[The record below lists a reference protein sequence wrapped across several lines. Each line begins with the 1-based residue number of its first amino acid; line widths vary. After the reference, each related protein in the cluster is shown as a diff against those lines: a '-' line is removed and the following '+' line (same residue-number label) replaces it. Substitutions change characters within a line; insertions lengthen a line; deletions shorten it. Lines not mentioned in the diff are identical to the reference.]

1 MKICPEPQKE
11 WLSPGEPIPFQ
22 LPASPPGGCLLR
34 IRTPG
39 GVYFSVHRERKKMKQ
54 ISLPDH
60 PAAEEEYLH
69 LQQACDTISREIS
82 EVEAL
87 TGAKAGVVMDV
98 RMKEDPDE
106 QEQVTIQRFRYQLDR
121 LRQLSMASGQAYFA
135 RLDFTPSGSRPETWY
150 LGRWG
155 VLDPLTLVPVVVDWR
170 SPVANLY
177 YSGQIGKMDYE
188 APDGRVEGELTLKR
202 MLTVRQRELVSLFDS
217 GIVSQEAY
225 LQSVLGSVSTDR
237 LREIVTTIQAE
248 QNIVIRHP
256 LSSDLLV
263 QGAAGSG
270 KTTIAL
276 HRIAYLL
283 YTFRQTLKPENM
295 MILAPN
301 PLFLS
306 YISQVLPDLGV
317 ERVVQTT
324 FEGWCREGMGKHMP
338 KILRESRLEKNLSLP
353 EERRERTGRILR
365 TKGSLSLMKK
375 LESWLDRLQETV
387 IPQNGMKM
395 AGVVLMEKEELEN
408 VFLKDLRFFPLEQ
421 RIAELKKIVRKR
433 VRSAA
438 ALLKDRYAE
447 NAEQM
452 AGRIRATVRDGAQR
466 QQKIRELYETRDRRY
481 REIDARAET
490 YMNSYRDKF
499 PLPDLPGL
507 YRAFL
512 EECAP
517 ELVPEDSS
525 LRQEDLPMLV
535 MICRAVFGLKA
546 APMKHIVIDEC
557 QDFSPFQ
564 IELLKKSNPAATFSL
579 VGDLYQGIRADE
591 GIRSWEE
598 WKGPVFEGRADL
610 KQLTVSYRNTVEI
623 MNLAQ
628 AVAGRYP
635 IEGVCETRPVLRHG
649 EPPQTVRAKDE
660 KDRLNLICS
669 RIRAWK
675 EEGYHSIALI
685 EKTAEQARKL
695 FRQVGPELGAHLLSE
710 TDSEYRGGVMILPAS
725 IAKGMEFDCVGICD
739 ASAENFPDDEFLCR
753 ILYVMMTR
761 PLHRLCIWHKGDPS
775 PMLPAGT

>member
-1 MKICPEPQKE
+1 METV
-11 WLSPGEPIPFQ
+11 
-22 LPASPPGGCLLR
+22 R
-34 IRTPG
+34 
-39 GVYFSVHRERKKMKQ
+39 
-54 ISLPDH
+54 LPDH
-60 PAAEEEYLH
+60 PAALEEHMH
-69 LQQACDTISREIS
+69 LQQVCDTVDREIA

-87 TGAKAGVVMDV
+87 TGAKAGECMDV
-98 RMKEDPDE
+98 QMEEDPDE
-106 QEQVTIQRFRYQLDR
+106 QEEVTIQRFRYQLDR
-121 LRQLSMASGQAYFA
+121 LRQLNMAAGQAYFA
-135 RLDFTPSGSRPETWY
+135 RLDFTPAGEGPETWY

-155 VLDPLTLVPVVVDWR
+155 VLDPVALTPVVVDWR

-177 YSGQIGKMDYE
+177 YSGQIGPMDYE

-202 MLTVRQRELVSLFDS
+202 MLTVRQRQLVSLFDS

-225 LQSVLGSVSTDR
+225 LQDVLGSVSSDR

-248 QNIVIRHP
+248 QNVVIRHP
-256 LSSDLLV
+256 LNAHLLV

-283 YTFRQTLKPENM
+283 YTFQKTLKPENM

-324 FEGWCREGMGKHMP
+324 FEGWCRESMGRHMP
-338 KILRESRLEKNLSLP
+338 KILRESRLENSLSLSE
-353 EERRERTGRILR
+353 EERRKAGALLR
-365 TKGSLSLMKK
+365 AKGSLAMMKK
-375 LESWLDRLQETV
+375 LRGWLDRLQYTV
-387 IPQNGMKM
+387 LPENGMKM
-395 AGVVLMEKEELEN
+395 AGVVLMERPELEK
-408 VFLKDLRFFPLEQ
+408 VFLQDFRYFPLEQ
-421 RIAELKKIVRKR
+421 RIAELKKIIRKR

-438 ALLKDRYAE
+438 AFLKEQYAA

-452 AGRIRATVRDGAQR
+452 TGRIRASMRDGAQR
-466 QQKIRELYETRDRRY
+466 QQKIKEVYALMDQRH
-481 REIDARAET
+481 REIDARAEA
-490 YMNSYRDKF
+490 YLDRYRDKF

-517 ELVPEDSS
+517 DLLPEDGS
-525 LRQEDLPMLV
+525 LRQEDLPMLL
-535 MICRAVFGLKA
+535 MICRTVFGLKTK
-546 APMKHIVIDEC
+546 PMKHIVIDEC

-564 IELLKKSNPAATFSL
+564 IELLKQANPAATFTL

-598 WKGPVFEGRADL
+598 WKGPVFEDRADL

-628 AVAGRYP
+628 AIAGRYP
-635 IEGVCETRPVLRHG
+635 IDGICETKPVLRHG
-649 EPPQTVRAKDE
+649 EPPRIIRAANEKKRLALILEQVRAW
-660 KDRLNLICS
+660 RQ
-669 RIRAWK
+669 
-675 EEGYHSIALI
+675 EGYHSIALI
-685 EKTAEQARKL
+685 EKTAGQARKL
-695 FRQVGPELGAHLLSE
+695 YRQIGQELDARLLSE
-710 TDSEYRGGVMILPAS
+710 TDPEYRGGVMILPAG

-739 ASAENFPDDEFLCR
+739 ASAENFPEDEFLCR
-753 ILYVMMTR
+753 ILYVMATR
-761 PLHRLCIWHKGDPS
+761 PLHRLCVWHKGEPS
-775 PMLPAGT
+775 PMLPAGN